1 LAKEIRTE
9 IEIEASAERV
19 WNLLT
24 DFAHFP
30 EWNPFIRQ
38 VKGSAST
45 GNQLTVTIQPP
56 GGKTMTFK
64 PHVLDAE
71 PNRQL
76 RWIGR
81 VLIRGLFDG
90 EHSFGIE
97 PLGENRV
104 RFTHRERFS
113 GLFVPFFSTGRSQQ
127 GFEEMNKALKTRAEQ
142 PMA

>member
-9 IEIEASAERV
+9 IEIESSAERV

-30 EWNPFIRQ
+30 EWNPFICQ

-64 PHVLDAE
+64 PHVLDAQ

>member
-1 LAKEIRTE
+1 MAKEIRTE
-9 IEIEASAERV
+9 IEIEASAEGV

-64 PHVLDAE
+64 PHVLDAQ

>member
-1 LAKEIRTE
+1 MAKEIRTE

-19 WNLLT
+19 WDLLT
-24 DFAHFP
+24 DFARFP

-38 VKGSAST
+38 VKGRAST

-56 GGKTMTFK
+56 GGKSMTFK

>member
-9 IEIEASAERV
+9 IEIEASAEGV

-64 PHVLDAE
+64 PHVLDAQ

-104 RFTHRERFS
+104 RLTHRERFS

>member
-9 IEIEASAERV
+9 IEIESSAERV

-30 EWNPFIRQ
+30 EWNPFIRR

-64 PHVLDAE
+64 PHVLDAQ

>member
-1 LAKEIRTE
+1 MAKEIRTE
-9 IEIEASAERV
+9 IEIESSAERV

-64 PHVLDAE
+64 PHVLDAQ

-104 RFTHRERFS
+104 RFTAH
-113 GLFVPFFSTGRSQQ
+113 GLD
-127 GFEEMNKALKTRAEQ
+127 
-142 PMA
+142 

>member
-9 IEIEASAERV
+9 IEIEASAEGV

-64 PHVLDAE
+64 PHVLDAQ

>member
-1 LAKEIRTE
+1 
-9 IEIEASAERV
+9 
-19 WNLLT
+19 
-24 DFAHFP
+24 
-30 EWNPFIRQ
+30 
-38 VKGSAST
+38 
-45 GNQLTVTIQPP
+45 
-56 GGKTMTFK
+56 MTFK

>member
-1 LAKEIRTE
+1 MAKEIRTE

-64 PHVLDAE
+64 PHVLDAQ

>member
-45 GNQLTVTIQPP
+45 GNRLTVTIQPP
-56 GGKTMTFK
+56 GGKSMTFK

-81 VLIRGLFDG
+81 VLIRGFFDG

-142 PMA
+142 ATA